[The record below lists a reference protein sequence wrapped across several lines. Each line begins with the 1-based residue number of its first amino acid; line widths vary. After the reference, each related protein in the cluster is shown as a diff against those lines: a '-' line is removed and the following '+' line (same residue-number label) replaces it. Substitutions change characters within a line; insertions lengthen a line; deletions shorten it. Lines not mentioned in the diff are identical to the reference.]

1 MGGPRQQGRAAV
13 SLTSE
18 AHRAAGAGE
27 RSGALTGGTG
37 RSVGVGNGEA
47 AAGAGHAWAR
57 VGRPGKEKVGRAQMN
72 SRISYLFKSVLNK
85 FKLI

>member
-1 MGGPRQQGRAAV
+1 MRSQPK
-13 SLTSE
+13 
-18 AHRAAGAGE
+18 AGWATAW
-27 RSGALTGGTG
+27 RPATCRNGALIGGTG

-47 AAGAGHAWAR
+47 AAGAGRAWAH

-72 SRISYLFKSVLNK
+72 SRISDLFKSVLNK